1 MYLLVFLSLN
11 FYIYYMIFLRFLQVF
26 PCGGTILHKNN
37 TGDCKASKDDRK
49 GAMDEARSI
58 VFTNTVA
65 AIDAPKNSCDNIEN
79 DGTFT
84 HLS

>member
-37 TGDCKASKDDRK
+37 TGDRK
-49 GAMDEARSI
+49 GAMDEACNI

>member
-49 GAMDEARSI
+49 GAMDEACNI
-58 VFTNTVA
+58 IFTN
-65 AIDAPKNSCDNIEN
+65 AITATEAPKNNCDNIEN